1 MGLEAIYFEWFLN
14 LQVVKLSFRTSKS
27 RLNGFSVVIVKPM
40 QADRASIAE

>member
-1 MGLEAIYFEWFLN
+1 MVPEFASSEVV
-14 LQVVKLSFRTSKS
+14 LQNIKS